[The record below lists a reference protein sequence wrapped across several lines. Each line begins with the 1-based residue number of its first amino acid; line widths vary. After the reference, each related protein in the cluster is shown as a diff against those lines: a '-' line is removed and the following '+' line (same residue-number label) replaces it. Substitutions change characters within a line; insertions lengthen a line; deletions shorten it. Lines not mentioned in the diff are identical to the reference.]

1 MLCLLCN
8 TAQAADN
15 NKVLS
20 EENKIL
26 VWKNFKNRHFFVI
39 SDEKRHW
46 SMRRLSH
53 HYFEDDRIYILCGYR
68 NLNHVNHEC
77 PFYIF
82 SWHSATN
89 YKVCPFHSGTVRK
102 ASRVGKLS
110 TKLCESFGLDR
121 QCLRFQHSSLSSGT
135 MYRIGF
141 VFWDWNS
148 IKFR

>member
-1 MLCLLCN
+1 MYI
-8 TAQAADN
+8 QIHP
-15 NKVLS
+15 
-20 EENKIL
+20 KIRL
-26 VWKNFKNRHFFVI
+26 NPKKPM
-39 SDEKRHW
+39 EKLYFSTPSSTVHW

-135 MYRIGF
+135 MYRMTQRICRLRLK
-141 VFWDWNS
+141 VSRSRNK
-148 IKFR
+148 IVEP